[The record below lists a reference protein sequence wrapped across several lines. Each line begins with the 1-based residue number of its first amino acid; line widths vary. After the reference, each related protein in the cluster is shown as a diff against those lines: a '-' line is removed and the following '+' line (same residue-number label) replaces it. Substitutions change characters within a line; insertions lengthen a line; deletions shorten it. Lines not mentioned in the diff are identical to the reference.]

1 VNLILEKI
9 RIFAF
14 AGSLREK
21 SFNKVLIQTAVKLVP
36 ENASIESFDLDNI
49 PPFNQDLED
58 NPPATVRAFKEKIR
72 NADALL
78 ISTPEYNYSI
88 SGVLKYAI
96 DWASRPRK
104 STPLEGKPVAIMSA
118 SIGKFGGARAQYH
131 LRQTFV
137 YLDMHPINK
146 PEVMLSDAEH
156 NVNSNGQLTND
167 QTKLLVR
174 QLLDA
179 LVNWTMLLKTKPEV
193 H

>member
-88 SGVLKYAI
+88 SGVLKNAI